1 MKDFIKYIQQFAPLN
16 AQQIEIIESKG
27 TEIELKK
34 GGSFIEEGKIL
45 KQVGFVLEGIFRIY
59 YFNQKGEEITKIFI
73 EENHLLYNL
82 KNIPSKE
89 YIQAITNC
97 KLLVFSNRD
106 WEEISDIIVEWKTII
121 QTITNRSLIQKLE
134 KVSPLVSQDATT
146 RYLEFIQKYPTLVNR
161 IPLSYIA
168 SYLGITQQS
177 LSRIRKN
184 LY

>member
-34 GGSFIEEGKIL
+34 GGYFIEEGKVL

-82 KNIPSKE
+82 KNTYKRLPTVNYWCSP
-89 YIQAITNC
+89 T
-97 KLLVFSNRD
+97 
-106 WEEISDIIVEWKTII
+106 EIGKKFLT
-121 QTITNRSLIQKLE
+121 
-134 KVSPLVSQDATT
+134 
-146 RYLEFIQKYPTLVNR
+146 
-161 IPLSYIA
+161 
-168 SYLGITQQS
+168 
-177 LSRIRKN
+177 
-184 LY
+184 

>member
-1 MKDFIKYIQQFAPLN
+1 MKDFIKYIEQFAPLN

-34 GGSFIEEGKIL
+34 EGYFIEERKVL
-45 KQVGFVLEGIFRIY
+45 KHVGFVFECIFRIY

-106 WEEISDIIVEWKTII
+106 WEEISDII
-121 QTITNRSLIQKLE
+121 
-134 KVSPLVSQDATT
+134 
-146 RYLEFIQKYPTLVNR
+146 
-161 IPLSYIA
+161 
-168 SYLGITQQS
+168 
-177 LSRIRKN
+177 
-184 LY
+184 